1 MQANQLREIMD
12 NDEIAFDLLKVMMKN
27 KIKSI
32 FILFIFSDY

>member
-27 KIKSI
+27 KIN
-32 FILFIFSDY
+32 FYYVYF